1 MLHLTLLRVATD
13 LPMENFS
20 LDIRVMKQGG
30 DGGVEG
36 NGRVGGGG
44 TAGDGDATRHGGAVG
59 DRPHAG
65 AHSFY
70 CIGYVHFIYVVALFD
85 EIWTTPIISI
95 GWSRGASG
103 RVLAPDIRA
112 LVASFF
118 LPQSLKQPDIHFTTC
133 PSWTCNS

>member
-1 MLHLTLLRVATD
+1 LQTCNTSDACISHCSVL
-13 LPMENFS
+13 
-20 LDIRVMKQGG
+20 QG
-30 DGGVEG
+30 DGARWGWGVEG
-36 NGRVGGGG
+36 NGSAGDGG

-103 RVLAPDIRA
+103 RPGASCIVCDI
-112 LVASFF
+112 
-118 LPQSLKQPDIHFTTC
+118 DY
-133 PSWTCNS
+133 

>member
-1 MLHLTLLRVATD
+1 MSHLILLRVATD
-13 LPMENFS
+13 LPMKNFS
-20 LDIRVMKQGG
+20 FDIRVMEHGG
-30 DGGVEG
+30 DGARRAT
-36 NGRVGGGG
+36 GRAGDGG

-95 GWSRGASG
+95 GWSRGAPG
-103 RVLAPDIRA
+103 RPAASCVVCDI
-112 LVASFF
+112 
-118 LPQSLKQPDIHFTTC
+118 DY
-133 PSWTCNS
+133 